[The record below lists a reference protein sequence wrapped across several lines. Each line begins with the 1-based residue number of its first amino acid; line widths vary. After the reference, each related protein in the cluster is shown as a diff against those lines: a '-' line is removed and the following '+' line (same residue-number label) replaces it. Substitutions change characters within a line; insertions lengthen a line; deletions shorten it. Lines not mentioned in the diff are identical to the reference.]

1 MTGRVLI
8 SALCCLLFTTGIHA
22 QQWRLVHPYLSHTV
36 VVNHNDPRKL
46 YIGNW
51 ANQLLRSNDMGKTWY
66 TVEMGDLG
74 VPNSIT
80 SVGVSRADTGVIL
93 AGGYFF
99 DGIKRSS
106 NSGTTFERALN
117 DSNNAKMWFISEA
130 IVEDP
135 KKPGTWYAARGSQNN
150 GIWKSTDN
158 GATWDSIS
166 TIPSSLTNRLCTIT
180 IRQDST
186 NVMYVG
192 AKGGMIFRSSD
203 QGLTWNR
210 VPVIGDRYS
219 IISDDSEIPKIVFS
233 PREPL
238 TGYAVVAI
246 TLENRIE
253 GNGGVLKTTNGGLSW
268 DRIAFADTS
277 FWAVDV
283 RERNGKDEV
292 FIGGFRINNTATVI
306 KGDGLVYRSPDGGA
320 TWSQVTDIPWGKNEL
335 DDTIRNVWV
344 IRCDEVTKRVY
355 FATTPGLYVYEDELS
370 SVNASETSTS
380 LRARYDNG
388 TIVLTD
394 NNHMASNTTLCVFN
408 ILGECLHQISM
419 PSGSQEVQ
427 LPAPLPRGRYLLR
440 VGAAHQ
446 TRTSTI
452 FVE

>member
-1 MTGRVLI
+1 MNLGLI
-8 SALCCLLFTTGIHA
+8 ITVIFCASLSFAA
-22 QQWRLVHPYLSHTV
+22 QAQTWRLVHPYLSHTV
-36 VVNHNDPRKL
+36 VINANDPRKL

-51 ANQLLRSNDMGKTWY
+51 ANQLLRTNDMGKSWY

-80 SVGVSRADTGVIL
+80 SVGVSRADTSVIL

-99 DGIKRSS
+99 DGIKRSA
-106 NSGTTFERALN
+106 NGGTTFQRVLN
-117 DSNNAKMWFISEA
+117 DSNNAKMWFISDA

-180 IRQDST
+180 IRPDST

-219 IISDDSEIPKIVFS
+219 ILSDDSEIPKIVFS

-246 TLENRIE
+246 TLETRIE

-306 KGDGLVYRSPDGGA
+306 KGDGLVYRSPDGGT
-320 TWSQVTDIPWGKNEL
+320 TWTQVTDIPWGKNEL

-370 SVNASETSTS
+370 SVNASENSTS

-394 NNHMASNTTLCVFN
+394 NNHMASNTTLRVFD

-427 LPAPLPRGRYLLR
+427 LPAPLPRGRYVLH
-440 VGAAHQ
+440 VGAGQQ
-446 TRTSTI
+446 TCATTI
-452 FVE
+452 YVE

>member
-1 MTGRVLI
+1 MICRVLI
-8 SALCCLLFTTGIHA
+8 SALCCLFIATGLHA

-117 DSNNAKMWFISEA
+117 DSNNTKMWFISEA

-135 KKPGTWYAARGSQNN
+135 KQPGTWFAARGSQNN

-166 TIPSSLTNRLCTIT
+166 AIPASLTNRLCTIT
-180 IRQDST
+180 IRPDST

-306 KGDGLVYRSPDGGA
+306 KGDGLVYRSPDGGTA
-320 TWSQVTDIPWGKNEL
+320 WTQVTDIPWGKNEL

>member
-1 MTGRVLI
+1 MTCRVLI
-8 SALCCLLFTTGIHA
+8 GILCCLLSATRLDA
-22 QQWRLVHPYLSHTV
+22 QVWRVVHPVLSHTIV
-36 VVNHNDPRKL
+36 INPNEPRKL

-51 ANQLLRSNDMGKTWY
+51 ANQLLRSNDMGKSWY

-74 VPNSIT
+74 VPNAIT

-106 NSGTTFERALN
+106 NGGATFERALN

-135 KKPGTWYAARGSQNN
+135 SQPGTWYAARGSQNN

-158 GATWDSIS
+158 GTTWDSIS
-166 TIPSSLTNRLCTIT
+166 AIQTSLTSRLCTIT
-180 IRQDST
+180 IRPDST
-186 NVMYVG
+186 NIMYVG

-203 QGLTWNR
+203 RGVTWNR
-210 VPVIGDRYS
+210 VPVIGDRFS

-246 TLENRIE
+246 TLETRIK
-253 GNGGVLKTTNGGLSW
+253 GNGGVLKTTNGGVSW
-268 DRIAFADTS
+268 DRVGFADTS

-344 IRCDEVTKRVY
+344 IRCDEVSKRVY

-370 SVNASETSTS
+370 SVAVSDIPAS
-380 LRARYDNG
+380 LHARYDNG
-388 TIVLTD
+388 TIVFTEASD
-394 NNHMASNTTLCVFN
+394 MAGNTTLSVFN
-408 ILGECLHQISM
+408 VLGECLHGISLS
-419 PSGSQEVQ
+419 PGSQEVH
-427 LPAPLPRGRYLLR
+427 LPTPLARGRYILR
-440 VGAAHQ
+440 VANSFQAQ
-446 TRTSTI
+446 TTTI
-452 FVE
+452 CVH

>member
-1 MTGRVLI
+1 MICRVLI
-8 SALCCLLFTTGIHA
+8 SALCCLFIATGLHA

-51 ANQLLRSNDMGKTWY
+51 ANQLLRSNDMGKTWF

-74 VPNSIT
+74 VPNAIT

-106 NSGTTFERALN
+106 NSGATFERALN
-117 DSNNAKMWFISEA
+117 DSNNTKMWFISEA

-135 KKPGTWYAARGSQNN
+135 KQPGTWFAARGSQNN

-166 TIPSSLTNRLCTIT
+166 AIPASLTNRLCTIT
-180 IRQDST
+180 IRPDST

-210 VPVIGDRYS
+210 VPVIGNRFS

-246 TLENRIE
+246 TLETKIS
-253 GNGGVLKTTNGGLSW
+253 GNGGVLKTTDGGLTW
-268 DRIAFADTS
+268 DRIGFADTS

-292 FIGGFRINNTATVI
+292 FIGGFRINNSATII

-370 SVNASETSTS
+370 SIASADDGESFDVHS
-380 LRARYDNG
+380 DREDIILHDRR
-388 TIVLTD
+388 VLTGRGSVSMYNLLGRCID
-394 NNHMASNTTLCVFN
+394 QVAIEEGTTDLRM
-408 ILGECLHQISM
+408 QA
-419 PSGSQEVQ
+419 PSE
-427 LPAPLPRGRYLLR
+427 RGLYLITLDR
-440 VGAAHQ
+440 NGRR
-446 TRTSTI
+446 RTATV

>member
-246 TLENRIE
+246 TLETRIE

-306 KGDGLVYRSPDGGA
+306 KGDGLVYRSPDGGT
-320 TWSQVTDIPWGKNEL
+320 TWTQVTDIPWGKNEL

-440 VGAAHQ
+440 VGTAHQ
-446 TRTSTI
+446 ARTSTI
-452 FVE
+452 FVH